1 VTASS
6 ELIPEQWLAPDQT
19 PLSCTEKI
27 KVLNENIREIR
38 ELAREALEDGVLMG
52 ADPEQ
57 VRAVLARSVQDLP
70 EPFSD

>member
-1 VTASS
+1 MTGSQ
-6 ELIPEQWLAPDQT
+6 EFIPEQWLAPDRT

-27 KVLNENIREIR
+27 KILNDNIREIR
-38 ELAREALEDGVLMG
+38 EFAQDALADGIVMG

-57 VRAVLARSVQDLP
+57 VRAVLERSVQDLP